1 MSNISTSKIKELRDK
16 TGAGMMDCKNALL
29 ENDGDLDSATSWL
42 RKKGIA
48 NADKKSSRT
57 ASEGLVGIKTNE
69 KMSVMVE
76 VNTETDFVSKNEDFQ
91 KYVSKV
97 LDICTLKKLTIEE
110 LLIQSYDES
119 YNVAE
124 SLKNLIAKIGENI
137 VIRRLVYLINDEEQ
151 YVFGS
156 YIHNK
161 INTKLGK
168 MACVTKLKANT
179 SFEEVNILA
188 NKIAMH
194 ITASKPLAIDEDT
207 LSPDLIAKEKE
218 IFVAQLKESGKPDN
232 IIEKIVE
239 GKIKKYLSEVTLLN
253 QNWIID
259 SSFKVKDIIKNFNEK
274 NNSNISIADFKLFI
288 LGEGIEVT
296 EKNFSEEVAS
306 QLNNTS

>member
-1 MSNISTSKIKELRDK
+1 MSNISASKIKELRDK

-29 ENDGDLDSATSWL
+29 ENNGDLDSATSWL

-57 ASEGLVGIKTNE
+57 ASEGLVGLKTNE
-69 KMSVMVE
+69 KISVMVE

-91 KYVSKV
+91 SYVSKV
-97 LDICTLKKLTIEE
+97 LDICSIKEFTIDE
-110 LLIQSYDES
+110 LLMHKYDEN

-137 VIRRLVYLINDEEQ
+137 VIRRVAYLSNNDGQ

-168 MACVTKLKANT
+168 MACITKVKTNVSIEAVTG
-179 SFEEVNILA
+179 LA

-194 ITASKPLAIDEDT
+194 ITASKPLAINESA
-207 LSPDLIAKEKE
+207 LSSNLVAKEKE

-239 GKIKKYLSEVTLLN
+239 GKLKKYLSEVTLIN

-259 SSFKVKDIIKNFNEK
+259 PSFKVKDIINEFNEK
-274 NNSNISIADFKLFI
+274 NNSNISISDFKLFI
-288 LGEGIEVT
+288 LGEGIEVN
-296 EKNFSEEVAS
+296 EKNFSEEVAA

>member
-1 MSNISTSKIKELRDK
+1 MSNISASKIKQLRDK
-16 TGAGMMDCKNALL
+16 TGAGMMDCKNALI

-57 ASEGLVGIKTNE
+57 ASEGLVGLKTNE
-69 KMSVMVE
+69 KISVLVE

-91 KYVSKV
+91 NYVSNV
-97 LDICTLKKLTIEE
+97 LDICSIKEFTIEE
-110 LLIQSYDES
+110 LLMHKYDEN

-137 VIRRLVYLINDEEQ
+137 VIRRLAYLSNNDGQ

-168 MACVTKLKANT
+168 MACITKLKTNVSIEAV
-179 SFEEVNILA
+179 SGLA

-194 ITASKPLAIDEDT
+194 ITASKPLAINESA
-207 LSPDLIAKEKE
+207 LSSNLVDKEKE

-239 GKIKKYLSEVTLLN
+239 GKLKKYLSEVTLIN

-259 SSFKVKDIIKNFNEK
+259 PSFKVIDIINDFNEK

-288 LGEGIEVT
+288 LGEGIEVS

>member
-1 MSNISTSKIKELRDK
+1 MSNISASKIKELRDK
-16 TGAGMMDCKNALL
+16 TGAGMMDCKSALL

-57 ASEGLVGIKTNE
+57 ASEGLVGLKINE
-69 KMSVMVE
+69 KMSFIIE

-91 KYVSKV
+91 NYVSKI
-97 LDICTLKKLTIEE
+97 LDICSIKELTIEE
-110 LLIQSYDES
+110 LLLHKYDET

-137 VIRRLVYLINDEEQ
+137 VIRRLVYLSNDEGKF
-151 YVFGS
+151 VFGS

-161 INTKLGK
+161 INSKLGK
-168 MACVTKLKANT
+168 MACITKLKANVSIDEVT
-179 SFEEVNILA
+179 SLA

-194 ITASKPLAIDEDT
+194 ITASKPLAINEEA
-207 LSPDLIAKEKE
+207 LNPDLIANEKE
-218 IFVAQLKESGKPDN
+218 IFIAQLKESGKPDN

-239 GKIKKYLSEVTLLN
+239 GKLKKYLSEVTLIN

-259 SSFKVKDIIKNFNEK
+259 PSLKVKNIIKEFNEK
-274 NNSNISIADFKLFI
+274 NNSNISVSDFKLFI
-288 LGEGIEVT
+288 LGEGIEAD
-296 EKNFSEEVAS
+296 EKNFSEEVAA

>member
-1 MSNISTSKIKELRDK
+1 MSNISASKIKELRDK

-29 ENDGDLDSATSWL
+29 ENNGDLDSATSWL

-57 ASEGLVGIKTNE
+57 ASEGLVGLKTNK
-69 KMSVMVE
+69 KMSVIVE

-91 KYVSKV
+91 SYVSKV
-97 LDICTLKKLTIEE
+97 LDICIIKKLTIEE
-110 LLIQSYDES
+110 LLMQNYDES

-137 VIRRLVYLINDEEQ
+137 IIRRLVYLTNEEEQ

-161 INTKLGK
+161 INTNLGK
-168 MACVTKLKANT
+168 MACVTKLKSNV
-179 SFEEVNILA
+179 SNEEVNILA

-194 ITASKPLAIDEDT
+194 ITASKPLAINEAA
-207 LSPDLIAKEKE
+207 LRPDLIAKEKE

-239 GKIKKYLSEVTLLN
+239 GKVKKYLSEVTLIN

-259 SSFKVKDIIKNFNEK
+259 PSFKVKDIINEFNEK
-274 NNSNISIADFKLFI
+274 SNSNISIADFKFFI
-288 LGEGIEVT
+288 LGEGIEVS

>member
-1 MSNISTSKIKELRDK
+1 MSNISASKIKELRDK

-48 NADKKSSRT
+48 NANKKSFRT
-57 ASEGLVGIKTNE
+57 ASEGLVGLKTNE
-69 KMSVMVE
+69 KVCVMVE
-76 VNTETDFVSKNEDFQ
+76 VNTETDFVSKNEEFQ
-91 KYVSKV
+91 NYVSKV
-97 LDICTLKKLTIEE
+97 LDICSIKELTIEE
-110 LLIQSYDES
+110 LLMHKYDES
-119 YNVAE
+119 YSVAE

-137 VIRRLVYLINDEEQ
+137 VIRRLVYLSNNKGQ

-161 INTKLGK
+161 INNNLGK
-168 MACVTKLKANT
+168 MACITKLKTNVAIE
-179 SFEEVNILA
+179 SVAGLA

-194 ITASKPLAIDEDT
+194 ITASKPLAINESN

-239 GKIKKYLSEVTLLN
+239 GKIKKYLSEVTLIN

-259 SSFKVKDIIKNFNEK
+259 PSFKVKDIINEFNKE
-274 NNSNISIADFKLFI
+274 NNADISIANFKLFI
-288 LGEGIEVT
+288 LGEGIEVN

>member
-1 MSNISTSKIKELRDK
+1 M
-16 TGAGMMDCKNALL
+16 
-29 ENDGDLDSATSWL
+29 
-42 RKKGIA
+42 
-48 NADKKSSRT
+48 
-57 ASEGLVGIKTNE
+57 
-69 KMSVMVE
+69 
-76 VNTETDFVSKNEDFQ
+76 
-91 KYVSKV
+91 
-97 LDICTLKKLTIEE
+97 
-110 LLIQSYDES
+110 QSYDES
-119 YNVAE
+119 CNVAE

-137 VIRRLVYLINDEEQ
+137 VIRRLVYLTNDEEQ

-161 INTKLGK
+161 INDKLGK
-168 MACVTKLKANT
+168 MACVSKLKTNA
-179 SFEEVNILA
+179 SIEDVNVLA

-194 ITASKPLAIDEDT
+194 ITASKPLAINEAA

-239 GKIKKYLSEVTLLN
+239 GKIKKFLSEVTLIN

-259 SSFKVKDIIKNFNEK
+259 PSLKVKDIINEFNKK

-288 LGEGIEVT
+288 LGEGIEVS

>member
-1 MSNISTSKIKELRDK
+1 
-16 TGAGMMDCKNALL
+16 MDCKNALI

-57 ASEGLVGIKTNE
+57 ASEGLVGLKTNE
-69 KMSVMVE
+69 KISVLVE

-91 KYVSKV
+91 NYVSNV
-97 LDICTLKKLTIEE
+97 LDICSIKEFTIEE
-110 LLIQSYDES
+110 LLMHKYDEN

-137 VIRRLVYLINDEEQ
+137 VIRRLAYLSNNDGQ

-168 MACVTKLKANT
+168 MACITKLKTNVSIEAV
-179 SFEEVNILA
+179 SGLA

-194 ITASKPLAIDEDT
+194 ITASKPLAINESA
-207 LSPDLIAKEKE
+207 LSSNLVDKEKE

-239 GKIKKYLSEVTLLN
+239 GKLKKYLSEVTLIN

-259 SSFKVKDIIKNFNEK
+259 PSFKVIDIINDFNEK

-288 LGEGIEVT
+288 LGEGIEVS